1 MLLARRKT
9 LPLSSA
15 ILASCFFFSH
25 LVYWGFYSFAIG
37 WPVFV
42 LWIVLVQDMDR
53 PFGHTHIAK
62 LFCVALLLYV
72 SHVLWFIAGIVYL
85 AAYSIIFRVPLER
98 SVKTFAV
105 LLPISVGVLAWYSTF
120 SGSSMSTPPLWVSNP
135 LERLTPEALTDSVL
149 GGIYGPEEYF
159 VVGAALIWLGI
170 SIWQNRNDLKK
181 LIDFPLLLSAILFF
195 VYFLVLPDKYMN
207 TIRFAQ
213 RWAPPAMIALLL
225 SFPAPKLPNSLQNV
239 AAVFSTCFTLYGHCF
254 HVEGIRAAGA
264 LWTGINL
271 GRITREPKSLRIE
284 HDST

>member
-1 MLLARRKT
+1 
-9 LPLSSA
+9 
-15 ILASCFFFSH
+15 
-25 LVYWGFYSFAIG
+25 
-37 WPVFV
+37 
-42 LWIVLVQDMDR
+42 
-53 PFGHTHIAK
+53 
-62 LFCVALLLYV
+62 
-72 SHVLWFIAGIVYL
+72 
-85 AAYSIIFRVPLER
+85 
-98 SVKTFAV
+98 
-105 LLPISVGVLAWYSTF
+105 
-120 SGSSMSTPPLWVSNP
+120 MSTPPLWVSNP

-239 AAVFSTCFTLYGHCF
+239 AAVLVLASLCTATAFTWKAFEQQELSGLASTLAALPENPKVLGLSMIRHSRYIKGYPFIQIFAYSQVLRGGWLNFSFAQFSSSLVAFKNFTPPWTNGLEWFPRSVKESDLNYFEFLIYGAPQEMQAQLSENPRLVPVNDQDVWRLYKIRPRT
-254 HVEGIRAAGA
+254 EGAD
-264 LWTGINL
+264 N
-271 GRITREPKSLRIE
+271 
-284 HDST
+284 